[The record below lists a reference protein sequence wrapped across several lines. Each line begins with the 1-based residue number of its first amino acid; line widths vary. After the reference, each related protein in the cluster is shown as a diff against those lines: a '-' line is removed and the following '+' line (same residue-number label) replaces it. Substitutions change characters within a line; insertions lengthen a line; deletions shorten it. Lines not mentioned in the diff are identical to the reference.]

1 MSGMFWAQ
9 LHWGSWKPTC
19 MHWEVYKG
27 SSARLLGKPRVR
39 FSRSELVWRG
49 AQCTEKSV
57 SQFYCLLNDLHLN
70 IFKMYSLYSQVHS
83 HYCATNTT
91 TQIHNSFHL
100 QNWNSVP
107 IEWQLPIPLPQLLA
121 FYFPSPCVWFSRYF
135 QNMHLFQLWYIP
147 WINHLYKRFV

>member
-27 SSARLLGKPRVR
+27 SSTRLLGKPRVR

-57 SQFYCLLNDLHLN
+57 SQFYCLLNDLHLK
-70 IFKMYSLYSQVHS
+70 IFKMKVLVVQSCVTLWDPMDCSSLGSSVHGILQAKILEWVVISVSRGASWPRDWTQVSWTEGRFFTIWATRELVGDKSQKV
-83 HYCATNTT
+83 
-91 TQIHNSFHL
+91 IIF
-100 QNWNSVP
+100 
-107 IEWQLPIPLPQLLA
+107 
-121 FYFPSPCVWFSRYF
+121 
-135 QNMHLFQLWYIP
+135 
-147 WINHLYKRFV
+147 